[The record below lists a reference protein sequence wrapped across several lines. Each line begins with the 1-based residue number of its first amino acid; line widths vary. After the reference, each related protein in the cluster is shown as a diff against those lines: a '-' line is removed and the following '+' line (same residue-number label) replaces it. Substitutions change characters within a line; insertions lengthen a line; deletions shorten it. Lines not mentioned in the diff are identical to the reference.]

1 MKRNPLHTKRPW
13 ELGKTRLQNRGVS
26 LIVVMVLL
34 VVIAGLGFSAVQIS
48 LMGERGVRNDRDYQ
62 VAWQAAEAALMDA
75 EFDIRGPNSSGSAR
89 MDSFSTNNLT
99 SFLANCGTSGPSRG
113 LCMPA
118 ATGQPVWLTVDFT
131 DTSTLAPSTAFG
143 SFTGRG
149 FAAGSSGLMPRKA
162 PRYIIEALPD
172 TASHGDASI
181 GAAAKY
187 VYRVT
192 AMGFGPRDD
201 IQAVMQMLFR
211 K

>member
-1 MKRNPLHTKRPW
+1 MVNIPIYMKQRNS
-13 ELGKTRLQNRGVS
+13 LGRAEKNNRGVS

-34 VVIAGLGFSAVQIS
+34 IVIAGLGFSAVQIS
-48 LMGERGVRNDRDYQ
+48 MMGERSARNDRDYQ
-62 VAWQAAEAALMDA
+62 VAWQGAEAALMDA
-75 EFDIRGPNSSGSAR
+75 EFDIRGPNTSGSAR
-89 MDSFSTNNLT
+89 MGSFAVNNIT
-99 SFLANCGTSGPSRG
+99 GFVADCGSSGPSKG
-113 LCMPA
+113 LCMPN
-118 ATGQPVWLTVDFT
+118 TSGKPVWLTVDFT
-131 DTSTLAPSTAFG
+131 DTSSSAPSTAFG
-143 SFTGRG
+143 TFTGRG
-149 FAAGSSGLMPRKA
+149 FASGSSGLMPRNA

-172 TASHGDASI
+172 TATHGDASI

>member
-1 MKRNPLHTKRPW
+1 MYSRPPFSNH
-13 ELGKTRLQNRGVS
+13 RNRGAS

-34 VVIAGLGFSAVQIS
+34 VVIAGLGFSAIQIS
-48 LMGERGVRNDRDYQ
+48 LMGERSARNDRDYQ
-62 VAWQAAEAALMDA
+62 VAWQSAEAALMDA
-75 EFDIRGPNSSGSAR
+75 EFDIRGPNTSGTAR
-89 MDSFSTNNLT
+89 MGSFSTNNIID
-99 SFLANCGTSGPSRG
+99 FVAGCGTSGTTKG

-118 ATGQPVWLTVDFT
+118 TAGKPVWLAVDFT
-131 DTSTLAPSTAFG
+131 DTSNSAPTAQFG
-143 SFTGRG
+143 TFTGRS
-149 FAAGSSGLMPRKA
+149 FAAGTAGLMPRRE
-162 PRYIIEALPD
+162 PRYMVEALLD
-172 TASHGDASI
+172 TAAHGDASI

>member
-1 MKRNPLHTKRPW
+1 MQMKRHPPLGTQSQKS
-13 ELGKTRLQNRGVS
+13 QGVS

-48 LMGERGVRNDRDYQ
+48 IMGERSARNDRDYQ
-62 VAWQAAEAALMDA
+62 VAWQGAEAALMDA

-89 MDSFSTNNLT
+89 MGSFTTNNLT
-99 SFLANCGTSGPSRG
+99 DFVAACGSSGPSKG

-118 ATGQPVWLTVDFT
+118 VSGKPVWLTVDFT
-131 DTSTLAPSTAFG
+131 DTSNSAPTAEFG
-143 SFTGRG
+143 NFTGRG
-149 FAAGSSGLMPRKA
+149 FASGSSGLMPRHA

-172 TASHGDASI
+172 TATHGDASI

>member
-1 MKRNPLHTKRPW
+1 MSNIYSRP
-13 ELGKTRLQNRGVS
+13 RFSNHRNRGAS

-48 LMGERGVRNDRDYQ
+48 LMGERSARNDRDYQ
-62 VAWQAAEAALMDA
+62 VAWQSAEAALMDA
-75 EFDIRGPNSSGSAR
+75 EFDIRGPNTSGTAR
-89 MDSFSTNNLT
+89 MGSFSTNNIID
-99 SFLANCGTSGPSRG
+99 FVAGCGTSGTTKG

-118 ATGQPVWLTVDFT
+118 TSGKPVWLVVDFT
-131 DTSTLAPSTAFG
+131 DTSNSAPTAQFG
-143 SFTGRG
+143 TFTGRS
-149 FAAGSSGLMPRKA
+149 FAAGTAGLMPRRA
-162 PRYIIEALPD
+162 PRYMVEALPD
-172 TASHGDASI
+172 TAAHGDASI

>member
-1 MKRNPLHTKRPW
+1 MAHIPMQMKRLKPLGNTSRY
-13 ELGKTRLQNRGVS
+13 NRGVS

-48 LMGERGVRNDRDYQ
+48 MMGERGVRNDRDYQ
-62 VAWQAAEAALMDA
+62 VAWQGAEAALMDA
-75 EFDIRGPNSSGSAR
+75 EFDIRGPNSFGSAR
-89 MDSFSTNNLT
+89 MGSFAVNNLT
-99 SFLANCGTSGPSRG
+99 DFLVNCGSSGASKG

-118 ATGQPVWLTVDFT
+118 ITGKPIWLTVDFT
-131 DTSTLAPSTAFG
+131 DTSTSAPSTEFG
-143 SFTGRG
+143 NFTGRA
-149 FAAGSSGLMPRKA
+149 FASGTSGLMPRRA
-162 PRYIIEALPD
+162 PRYVIEALPD
-172 TASHGDASI
+172 NAAHGDASI